1 MFNIFIINYLKIK
14 LYLDYFMKFFYRIIL
29 KEIFD
34 IIYGKIKKFKNE
46 NNKENLKK
54 NNLKFHNKI
63 YKFFEIKKGRIFTD
77 CNTNVAY
84 ITKNNQLTNFSFQQN
99 RDRLSSIKHNFVL
112 KYGTPKIKKKV
123 NGNVLSL
130 VQGASGN
137 NYWHWLF
144 DLLPKVEILS
154 VNKKINLFDYY
165 YVPKLNRYIVDS
177 LKIYGIKERQLINS
191 QKFKHLEANKIFFLE
206 NIYLKKG
213 NFQKQFE
220 KIPKVIVR
228 TIRNRFLGYRNKKFY
243 YKKVFID
250 RSDSKFS
257 HYQFFNNEVI
267 IKKLKKK
274 KFGIYKLSELSIF
287 DQISLFNSSRLVLG
301 LHGAGFANIIFCK
314 KKTKI
319 FEILR
324 KNEIKRNAVKTV
336 SKLTGLKHR
345 KIIIKKYKYFRGYNQ
360 LIFNEKY
367 YNFFK

>member
-1 MFNIFIINYLKIK
+1 
-14 LYLDYFMKFFYRIIL
+14 MKFFYRIIL

-34 IIYGKIKKFKNE
+34 IIYGNITKFRKK
-46 NNKENLKK
+46 NNQENLKK
-54 NNLKFHNKI
+54 KYLKFHNKI
-63 YKFFEIKKGRIFTD
+63 YKLFEIKKGRIFTD

-84 ITKNNQLTNFSFQQN
+84 ITQNNQLTNFSFQQN
-99 RDRLSSIKHNFVL
+99 KNRLSSIKHNFVF

-154 VNKKINLFDYY
+154 VNKKLNHFDYY
-165 YVPKLNRYIVDS
+165 YVPKPNRYIIDT
-177 LKIYGIKERQLINS
+177 LKIYGIKECQLINS
-191 QKFKHLEANKIFFLE
+191 QNFKHIEANKIFFLE

-213 NFQKQFE
+213 SFQKQFE
-220 KIPKVIVR
+220 NIPKIIVK
-228 TIRNRFLGYRNKKFY
+228 TIRNKFLKYKNKKIY

-257 HYQFFNNEVI
+257 HYQFYNNDEI
-267 IKKLKKK
+267 INKLRKK
-274 KFGIYKLSELSIF
+274 KFGIYRLSKLSIF

-319 FEILR
+319 YEVLR
-324 KNEIKRNAVKTV
+324 GNEIKRNAIRTI
-336 SKLTGLKHR
+336 SNLTGLRHR
-345 KIIIKKYKYFRGYNQ
+345 KVIIKRYKYFEGYNQ
-360 LIFNEKY
+360 LIFDKKY
-367 YNFFK
+367 YNIF